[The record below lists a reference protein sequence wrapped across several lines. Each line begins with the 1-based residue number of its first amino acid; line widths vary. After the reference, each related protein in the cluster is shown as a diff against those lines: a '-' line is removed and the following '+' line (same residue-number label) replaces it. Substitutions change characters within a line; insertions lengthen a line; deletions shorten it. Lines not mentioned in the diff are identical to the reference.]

1 MKLIIAIVPD
11 SDSDAL
17 SASLTSASLRVT
29 TIASTGGFLRHG
41 HSTMLVGVEDD
52 KVDSALGII
61 RQISS
66 KSNEPAAK
74 RGVIFVL
81 KVDQYLHL

>member
-52 KVDSALGII
+52 KVEAALGII
-61 RQISS
+61 RQVSH
-66 KSNEPAAK
+66 KSNEPTTK
-74 RGVIFVL
+74 RGVVFVL